1 MKATERRTKESGRAV
16 RETVQLDTLA
26 QLNLNAAGL
35 DIGAAEIY
43 ACVPAGRDA
52 EASVRV
58 FGTYTPDLQALADW
72 LVQCKIDTVALESTG
87 VYWIPAF
94 ELLEARGLQVYLVN
108 ARQSKN
114 VTGRKTD
121 VLDCQWL
128 QQLHT
133 YGLLRNSFRP
143 EAELCALRAYLR
155 HRGTLVQYRSA
166 HIQHM
171 QKALQQMNVQLPQA
185 VRDITGLTGLR
196 IIRAIVAGERD
207 PQVLAQQRAPR
218 CAKSVAE
225 IARALTGNYRP
236 EHGVALQQALELYD
250 FYTQQIRACDAEIER
265 QFQQIA
271 AQVDVATQPLPV
283 KPQSRA
289 KNAPAF
295 DVRTQVYR
303 VSGGDLTAIAGID
316 AGLAQEILSEIGRD
330 MSAWPTVKHFAAWLR
345 LAPRNAISG
354 GQVLRSRTG
363 KTGNRAAQAFRMAA
377 QAVQRT
383 DSALGAFYRR
393 MKSKYGAAQAITAT
407 AHKIAR
413 LVYHLLKFKEPYED
427 PGATYYEEQYRQR
440 ALKNLE
446 RKAARLGMRVV
457 PTAP

>member
-1 MKATERRTKESGRAV
+1 MKTKRQAQKTSGRAV
-16 RETVQLDTLA
+16 REVTQLDPLA
-26 QLNLNAAGL
+26 QLNENAAGL
-35 DIGAAEIY
+35 DIGAEEIY
-43 ACVPAGRDA
+43 ACVPEGRDA

-72 LVQCKIDTVALESTG
+72 LVACAIDTVALESTG
-87 VYWIPAF
+87 VYWIPIF
-94 ELLEARGLQVYLVN
+94 EILEARGLQVYLVN

-143 EAELCALRAYLR
+143 EADLCALRAYLR
-155 HRGTLVQYRSA
+155 HRSNLVRYRSA

-171 QKALQQMNVQLPQA
+171 QKALQQMNVQLTQA

-207 PQVLAQQRAPR
+207 PQVLAQQRDPR
-218 CAKSVAE
+218 CAKSAAE
-225 IARALTGNYRP
+225 IAQALSGHYRP
-236 EHGVALQQALELYD
+236 EHVFALQQAVELYD
-250 FYTQQIRACDAEIER
+250 FYTQQIRACDGEIER

-271 AQVDVATQPLPV
+271 AQVDVATHPLPV
-283 KPQSRA
+283 KPKSRA

-303 VSGGDLTAIAGID
+303 VSGVDLTQIDGID
-316 AGLAQEILSEIGRD
+316 AGLAQEIISEIGVD
-330 MSAWPTVKHFAAWLR
+330 MSAWPTVKHFASWLR
-345 LAPRNAISG
+345 LAPRNDISG

-413 LVYHLLKFKEPYED
+413 MVYHLLKFKKPYVD
-427 PGATYYEEQYRQR
+427 PGATYYEEQHRQR

-446 RKAARLGMRVV
+446 RKAARLGMQVV
-457 PTAP
+457 PTAT